1 MTRSL
6 NNVASQSPVS
16 SVVRTL
22 GVGTLVPLS
31 PLTGPVNHGPQA
43 ASSLARGSAGFA
55 APASPLQTTPPFV
68 QSGAFP
74 AFSIEWAAGFADGE
88 ACIHIAR
95 QKYGNGR
102 RDTFVLRV
110 SIVQND
116 LQSLQRFQQGM
127 GIHAGIYAVKRV
139 LGQNR
144 QCYTLNYNGPHA
156 MQLIL
161 LLGPFLVRKRMEAI
175 TAWQF
180 WVHGQAGRRFGPRG
194 MPAAV
199 MATRERL
206 YWKLR
211 SLK

>member
-1 MTRSL
+1 MPRTL
-6 NNVASQSPVS
+6 NNVASQPLVS
-16 SVVRTL
+16 SVLRTL
-22 GVGTLVPLS
+22 RVGTLVPLS
-31 PLTGPVNHGPQA
+31 PLLGPVNHGSQA
-43 ASSLARGSAGFA
+43 APCLAAGSAGFA
-55 APASPLQTTPPFV
+55 IQASPLREAPPFV
-68 QSGAFP
+68 QSGALP

-88 ACIHIAR
+88 ACIHVAR
-95 QKYGNGR
+95 QKYRNGR
-102 RDTFVLRV
+102 SDTFVLRV

-127 GIHAGIYAVKRV
+127 GVHAGIYAVKRV

-180 WVHGQAGRRFGPRG
+180 WVQGQAGQRFGPHG
-194 MPAAV
+194 MPATV